1 MHREFWMKHQIHYRE
16 EFHLFHKWERICY
29 NEMRDLYRND
39 QRQMSYSREPSV
51 STCHEQQKSH
61 TSVEGDHWDHK
72 KDGAVNIWTMSL
84 HTWKRRETS
93 AKGTKVPAADPC
105 ISKRTQQ
112 RLVGRWRWGEKV
124 KKSAQEQLP
133 AILSHHSTRQWRKWT
148 WQSGG
153 WWQES
158 SLGVYILQVYKKIA
172 RGWSKGWWCGT
183 GYSWHQ
189 K

>member
-1 MHREFWMKHQIHYRE
+1 
-16 EFHLFHKWERICY
+16 
-29 NEMRDLYRND
+29 
-39 QRQMSYSREPSV
+39 
-51 STCHEQQKSH
+51 
-61 TSVEGDHWDHK
+61 
-72 KDGAVNIWTMSL
+72 MSL

-153 WWQES
+153 WWRVLPGSLHFTGLQENRKRLRQRLVMRNRLLLTS
-158 SLGVYILQVYKKIA
+158 EIKADERENQIQTTKTSLRLN
-172 RGWSKGWWCGT
+172 C
-183 GYSWHQ
+183 
-189 K
+189 